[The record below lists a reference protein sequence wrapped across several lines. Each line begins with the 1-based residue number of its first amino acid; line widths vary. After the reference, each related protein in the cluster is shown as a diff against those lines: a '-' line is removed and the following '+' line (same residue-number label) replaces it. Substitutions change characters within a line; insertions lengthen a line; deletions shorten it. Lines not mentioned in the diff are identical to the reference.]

1 MADPSKP
8 CKEREKTNVDKAFTG
23 SEGSTLFVLSHLFLK
38 LSLLSQF
45 QLILLLIKTFER
57 KNSFGCFPTIHLL
70 VFVTVLHR
78 V

>member
-1 MADPSKP
+1 MLTKLSP
-8 CKEREKTNVDKAFTG
+8 G
-23 SEGSTLFVLSHLFLK
+23 EGSTLFVLSHLFLK

>member
-23 SEGSTLFVLSHLFLK
+23 EGSTLFVLSHLFLK